1 MFDRMLPVFR
11 RRNEPEE
18 RTPQTIW
25 DMFENMFDQPMF
37 ARERLDSDFIPAMD
51 VQDKDDELEVKAE
64 LPGMDSNDVDV
75 SVENNQ
81 LIIRGEKKEEKKDD
95 KDGRSYS
102 ECLYGS
108 FYRTIPLS
116 SNVKTEDIKAKFK
129 KGVLT
134 VKVPKS
140 KEEKGKKI
148 AIES

>member
-25 DMFENMFDQPMF
+25 DMFETMLDQPLL
-37 ARERLDSDFIPAMD
+37 ARERLDSDFVPAME
-51 VQDKDDELEVKAE
+51 VRDKEGELEVRAE
-64 LPGMDSNDVDV
+64 LPGMDSRDVDV

-81 LIIRGEKKEEKKDD
+81 LIIRGEKREEKRDE

-116 SNVKTEDIKAKFK
+116 SVTEPDKIKAKFK
-129 KGVLT
+129 NGVLT
-134 VKVPKS
+134 IKVPKS
-140 KEEKGKKI
+140 KKEKGHKI